1 VGEVMRL
8 TTNEIEAI
16 KTCARR
22 FFGENASVRLFGSR
36 TDDSVAGGD
45 IDPHI
50 EAETAELA
58 TLRNELAFSAELKE
72 MVGEQRIDVI
82 VRPPVF
88 DPQPIDRIALE
99 TGVPLL

>member
-1 VGEVMRL
+1 MRL

-22 FFGENASVRLFGSR
+22 FFGENALVRVFGSR
-36 TDDSVAGGD
+36 TDDRTAGGD
-45 IDPHI
+45 IDLHI
-50 EAETAELA
+50 EAAAVELA
-58 TLRNELAFSAELKE
+58 TLRNELAFSAELKN
-72 MVGEQRIDVI
+72 MVGEQRIDII
-82 VRPPVF
+82 VRPPAY

>member
-1 VGEVMRL
+1 MRL

-22 FFGENASVRLFGSR
+22 FFGENALVRVFGSR
-36 TDDSVAGGD
+36 VDDRAAGGD
-45 IDPHI
+45 IDLHI
-50 EAETAELA
+50 EASIAELA
-58 TLRNELAFSAELKE
+58 TLRNELAFSDELKKV
-72 MVGEQRIDVI
+72 VGEQRIDVV
-82 VRPPVF
+82 VRPPTY

>member
-1 VGEVMRL
+1 
-8 TTNEIEAI
+8 
-16 KTCARR
+16 
-22 FFGENASVRLFGSR
+22 
-36 TDDSVAGGD
+36 
-45 IDPHI
+45 
-50 EAETAELA
+50 LA

-82 VRPPVF
+82 VRPPAY

>member
-1 VGEVMRL
+1 MRL

-16 KTCARR
+16 KACAKR
-22 FFGENASVRLFGSR
+22 FFGENALVRLFGSR
-36 TDDSVAGGD
+36 IDDSAAGGD
-45 IDPHI
+45 IDLHI

-72 MVGEQRIDVI
+72 MVGEQRIDVV
-82 VRPPVF
+82 VRPPDY
-88 DPQPIDRIALE
+88 DPQPIDCIALE